1 MNECICVCVPLRC
14 VPGHSFVRRRSIR
27 LDWNQRSA
35 EDTVPTH
42 THTENRERQW
52 QRQRQCRGSAERLG
66 ERSAAQRR
74 AEQRSAACRV
84 RRRGA
89 HTDESDDTDEQLD
102 ARTREPRTRTSD
114 TDMTRCY
121 LLLPTPTRDS
131 TPNSDFYS
139 TLRAL
144 PSYATRRAEER
155 RREGSETLAAT
166 PTPRH

>member
-1 MNECICVCVPLRC
+1 MYVCVCVFRC
-14 VPGHSFVRRRSIR
+14 VAFQDIPLFGDVRFDWIGIKEAQRTQFQRIR
-27 LDWNQRSA
+27 IQR
-35 EDTVPTH
+35 
-42 THTENRERQW
+42 TEK
-52 QRQRQCRGSAERLG
+52 RGSGSGSGSVEAVQSVSG
-66 ERSAAQRR
+66 SAAQRR

-139 TLRAL
+139 TLL
-144 PSYATRRAEER
+144 
-155 RREGSETLAAT
+155 
-166 PTPRH
+166 